1 MVNWLARA
9 KSNPA
14 RNAASS
20 SIVFGSVDVA
30 DEAAAAM
37 FTASFPDPI
46 ARRIDAAPRR
56 K

>member
-9 KSNPA
+9 RSNPA
-14 RNAASS
+14 RNAPSS
-20 SIVFGSVDVA
+20 SIVFGSVDRLA

-46 ARRIDAAPRR
+46 A
-56 K
+56 